1 MCAQPSN
8 NRFSEFFTDLF
19 TESGSPTRLCWQIL
33 QGILIVASCVSMLL
47 ENYEPY
53 RLAYADFISTLELIA
68 IAALT
73 VDYAGSLYFAEDRM
87 QYAFSFWGLV
97 DMLSI
102 MPFYLLILNPN
113 SAILVK
119 SLRAL
124 RFLRLLVLWRLAR
137 GR

>member
-1 MCAQPSN
+1 
-8 NRFSEFFTDLF
+8 
-19 TESGSPTRLCWQIL
+19 
-33 QGILIVASCVSMLL
+33 MLL

-53 RLAYADFISTLELIA
+53 RLGYVDFIKNLELIA
-68 IAALT
+68 IGFLT

-87 QYAFSFWGLV
+87 RYTFSFWGLV

-102 MPFYLLILNPN
+102 MPFYLLILNPG
-113 SAILVK
+113 SAVLVK
-119 SLRAL
+119 SLRGL